1 MGYSDRHLGLDRTLE
16 AIEDDI
22 LPGLAVMLE
31 ALLDAAASG
40 RSGTDMEAQAAELRM
55 VALELEALTR
65 QVEALA
71 PAADQPPPD
80 A

>member
-1 MGYSDRHLGLDRTLE
+1 MGYSDRHFGLDRTLE

-40 RSGTDMEAQAAELRM
+40 RSGADLEVQAAELRM

-71 PAADQPPPD
+71 PGAGQPPD